1 MKTKVDLQVYHTRK
15 KKGAEI
21 IKREKERE
29 RKKRYARQT
38 KKDEA
43 RKRAGREERG
53 KCQRQQLR
61 TRAPEVNING
71 HYAALISSYCQT
83 LLVFWKEAPCLGSLA
98 TRAASGASGFSLG
111 YVD

>member
-38 KKDEA
+38 KK
-43 RKRAGREERG
+43 RRG
-53 KCQRQQLR
+53 
-61 TRAPEVNING
+61 
-71 HYAALISSYCQT
+71 
-83 LLVFWKEAPCLGSLA
+83 
-98 TRAASGASGFSLG
+98 
-111 YVD
+111 